1 MVVKPAAVRLSA
13 TNLIA
18 SKAERTIGVDQHPA
32 RIAWTGIRRD
42 HGLRAVS
49 ALIRT
54 ASTAVGLIGV
64 GLIVAG
70 LIVAGSTEVD
80 SATVDLVAV
89 TLAVDSGAKVSSAK
103 GT

>member
-70 LIVAGSTEVD
+70 STEVD

-89 TLAVDSGAKVSSAK
+89 TLAVDSGARDSGAKVSSAK